1 MVHERLQGNIVGE
14 DSLGRLRC
22 AAVGACCV
30 RGGWIQLRKEEAGL
44 GTSCIANDESRK
56 WKAILYKFL
65 SHVNTGRQTSTESGT
80 RSEQLTLA
88 SSLGWSSMPL
98 KFS

>member
-14 DSLGRLRC
+14 DCLGRLRC
-22 AAVGACCV
+22 AAVGACRM
-30 RGGWIQLRKEEAGL
+30 RGGRIQLRKEEAGL
-44 GTSCIANDESRK
+44 GTSCVANDESGE
-56 WKAILYKFL
+56 WKSILYKFL
-65 SHVNTGRQTSTESGT
+65 SHVNTGSQTSIEPGI